1 MRPRPG
7 PDSLEDETAA
17 CLVIHQRL
25 SALIASQPA
34 DLYLVYLYRLYGRI
48 LHQLLKK
55 LDQYH
60 RETGEHPD
68 RLLEQASNAGVARI
82 QAKLAAQLAQREAD
96 LRPDYPRTTK
106 RSPRYWL
113 VYDFIVA
120 YIERHSVG
128 PTRQEIMQAC
138 GLPSKGRPLAYWL
151 DQLER
156 DGLISRKLG
165 QPRSIRL
172 GPRLPLCEDE
182 AGAPPPC
189 SCEGV

>member
-1 MRPRPG
+1 MKHGFFGLRPQPG
-7 PDSLEDETAA
+7 PDSLEAETAA

-68 RLLEQASNAGVARI
+68 KLLEQASSAGVAHI
-82 QAKLAAQLAQREAD
+82 QARLAAQLAQREAD

-113 VYDFIVA
+113 IYDFIVS

-128 PTRQEIMQAC
+128 PTRREIVEGC

-156 DGLISRKLG
+156 DGLISRKRG

-172 GPRLPLCEDE
+172 TGQ
-182 AGAPPPC
+182 PPPAC
-189 SCEGV
+189 DR